1 MKVKH
6 SKYKNT
12 GLIFELLVKQ
22 IAADTLSRKDSPAV
36 KILRKFYT
44 GNTSLVRE
52 FKLYDFVL
60 KNKGIGQKKAEAIL
74 STIVELSRKID
85 TATLSKQKYELIKEL
100 KNHYNLE
107 DFFSIKVESYKPLAA
122 LYCLMEAQNTQGLVD
137 PQVFVDN
144 KTTLLEHFLQ
154 IKQDGNSAKDTLIEE
169 YSKYDKDLRL
179 LTYKILLEKFN
190 DKYVDLLPEQKNIL
204 KEFIVSVNSSTRLRN
219 VVNEEMTKLQT
230 QISKLK
236 NNITDKV
243 VKIKLE
249 EVAKAITPVKN
260 TQKVDDNHLVSLM
273 QYYELVNELKDPAD
287 LAKYSVGYKYG
298 LKNESINEG
307 TGYEYKDDSGA
318 GKPTKVLKLD
328 NEAWEKVKDLFDDKG
343 RPKSDE
349 IKRIPSDNSIWD
361 LYAQSYDNAGGK
373 TIHKI
378 YGVSGDYSFGNA
390 PTYYQQKLSGNKKA
404 AVRVFDYFIKKYLK

>member
-36 KILRKFYT
+36 KILKKFYT

-85 TATLSKQKYELIKEL
+85 INTLSKQKYELIKEV

-122 LYCLMEAQNTQGLVD
+122 LYCLMEAQNTEGLVD

-154 IKQDGNSAKDTLIEE
+154 TKQDGNNAKDTLIEE

-190 DKYVDLLPEQKNIL
+190 SKYDNLLPEQKNIL
-204 KEFIVSVNSSTRLRN
+204 REFIISANSTTKLRTL
-219 VVNEEMTKLQT
+219 VNEELGKIQVQITKLKPRIED
-230 QISKLK
+230 QI
-236 NNITDKV
+236 
-243 VKIKLE
+243 VKIKLDE
-249 EVAKAITPVKN
+249 ISKSITPVKN
-260 TQKVDDNHLVSLM
+260 TEKVTDNHLVSLM
-273 QYYELVNELKDPAD
+273 QYYELVGELK
-287 LAKYSVGYKYG
+287 
-298 LKNESINEG
+298 
-307 TGYEYKDDSGA
+307 
-318 GKPTKVLKLD
+318 
-328 NEAWEKVKDLFDDKG
+328 
-343 RPKSDE
+343 
-349 IKRIPSDNSIWD
+349 
-361 LYAQSYDNAGGK
+361 
-373 TIHKI
+373 
-378 YGVSGDYSFGNA
+378 
-390 PTYYQQKLSGNKKA
+390 
-404 AVRVFDYFIKKYLK
+404 RV